1 MPEPRAITNAQRRDA
16 KDDVRERLERF
27 EAMPPLQKL
36 RYADLIADEI
46 VGAVIALTVR
56 PA

>member
-1 MPEPRAITNAQRRDA
+1 MPEPQEVTNAQRRDA

-46 VGAVIALTVR
+46 VGAVLALTVR